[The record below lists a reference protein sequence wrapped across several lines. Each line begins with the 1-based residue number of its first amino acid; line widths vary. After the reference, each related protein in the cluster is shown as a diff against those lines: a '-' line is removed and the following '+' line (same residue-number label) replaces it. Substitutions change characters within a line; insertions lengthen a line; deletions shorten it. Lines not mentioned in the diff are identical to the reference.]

1 MQTPTPTLT
10 ARPQRITYEIER
22 ARDGSYS
29 ITFFSPDENKW
40 LAVRLTIAEQTFFHV
55 LIAKVNE
62 RIMQEKIDSGA
73 NPDLSALASAKRN
86 GLLN

>member
-1 MQTPTPTLT
+1 MQTPTQTLT

-40 LAVRLTIAEQTFFHV
+40 LAVRLTSTEQTFFHV
-55 LIAKVNE
+55 LIAKINE
-62 RIMQEKIDSGA
+62 RLLQARIDSQAENHELDDG
-73 NPDLSALASAKRN
+73 SKRPRF
-86 GLLN
+86 LN

>member
-1 MQTPTPTLT
+1 MQTPTAALT

-55 LIAKVNE
+55 LIAKINE
-62 RIMQEKIDSGA
+62 RLLQARIDSQAENHELDDG
-73 NPDLSALASAKRN
+73 SKRPRF
-86 GLLN
+86 LN